1 MSVTRRQRKIPP
13 VMFDDET
20 LMELTNEQRLTGLG
34 LFFIADDHGR
44 GSATPARVRSD
55 LWPLSE
61 TITNEDV
68 EAHLEWLDQAGLIQ
82 LYEAAGR
89 TYFAILDW
97 PSQDHPTASKIPPPP
112 SRKDPATASRS
123 PLEVL
128 GVEEREREERAR
140 GREGAGERGRGSEQG
155 EAPIP
160 RTPDPTSPF
169 CPKHQPYGTDH
180 KCGACGRARLA
191 HQVWLNQNTEDAA
204 ADLDDP
210 AA

>member
-20 LMELTNEQRLTGLG
+20 LMELTTEQRLTGLG
-34 LFFIADDHGR
+34 LYFIADDHGR

-61 TITNEDV
+61 TITNDSIV
-68 EAHLEWLDQAGLIQ
+68 EHLEWLDQAGLIQ
-82 LYEAAGR
+82 LYEAEGR
-89 TYFAILDW
+89 TYFVILDW

-112 SRKDPATASRS
+112 PRQTHTSASRS

-128 GVEEREREERAR
+128 GVEEREERGGEGAR
-140 GREGAGERGRGSEQG
+140 GREGAQG
-155 EAPIP
+155 ESADASA
-160 RTPDPTSPF
+160 PDPTSPF
-169 CPKHQPYGTDH
+169 CPKHRRVPTLGNCGPCGT
-180 KCGACGRARLA
+180 ARRFHA
-191 HQVWLNQNTEDAA
+191 DWLKKQTDTAA
-204 ADLDDP
+204 ADLDGP

>member
-20 LMELTNEQRLTGLG
+20 LMELTTEQRLTGLG

-68 EAHLEWLDQAGLIQ
+68 EVHLEWLDQAGLIQ
-82 LYEAAGR
+82 LYEAEGR

-97 PSQDHPTASKIPPPP
+97 PSQDHPAPSKIPAPPARP
-112 SRKDPATASRS
+112 SPLSNSSRS

-128 GVEEREREERAR
+128 GVEERE
-140 GREGAGERGRGSEQG
+140 ERGRREREGEGESEQR
-155 EAPIP
+155 EAPGP
-160 RTPDPTSPF
+160 RTSDPASPF
-169 CPKHQPYGTDH
+169 CSKHQPFGTDQ
-180 KCGACGRARLA
+180 KCGPCGRARLA
-191 HQVWLNQNTEDAA
+191 HKVWLEKNTQDAA